1 MHGRR
6 LAILTAGNFFVA
18 TSFMSVTGLLNEIA
32 ASLQISIPQASVLMS
47 VFAITAGI
55 CAPILAT
62 FGSRIDRRNLLAGS
76 LAICAV
82 ANVFAAL
89 GDSYPQ
95 LLAARILAA
104 VTSAVYT
111 PQVAATVSMMVRP
124 EERGPVLG
132 KLMAGWA
139 VGAVVGQP
147 LVVLIGSYFDWRTAM
162 ACIAVGGGVVA
173 VLVWRAVP
181 RNVHV
186 PPLNL
191 QRWIEVARSPSLRLL
206 TFTTGLN
213 AVGNHL
219 VFSLIAPTLLALHGA
234 TGKVLAALFFVNG
247 LGGLAGSFFAIH
259 MMSRVGATRVAYW
272 SSAMIIG
279 VYVLWPIGAVWL
291 AVIFFLQFFW
301 SAGNAGFPA
310 AQQTRLVT
318 VAPTLAAA
326 TIAMNS
332 SIGYLGNSVG
342 TVLGGIAWRWVQ
354 PQYLSW
360 FGLVFL
366 CASFGCSILGERA
379 AKQSFKQSLNS

>member
-1 MHGRR
+1 MQGRR

-18 TSFMSVTGLLNEIA
+18 TSFMSVTGLLNEIS
-32 ASLQISIPQASVLMS
+32 ASLQITISQGTWLIA

-62 FGSRIDRRNLLAGS
+62 FGSRIDRHNLLAGS
-76 LAICAV
+76 LAICAI
-82 ANVFAAL
+82 ANLFAAL

-95 LLAARILAA
+95 LMAARILAA

-111 PQVAATVSMMVRP
+111 PQVAATVTMMVP
-124 EERGPVLG
+124 AEERGPVLG

-139 VGAVVGQP
+139 IGAVVGQP
-147 LVVLIGSYFDWRTAM
+147 LVVLIGSYFGWRNAM

-191 QRWIEVARSPSLRLL
+191 QRWIEVLRSPVLRLL
-206 TFTTGLN
+206 TLTTALN

-219 VFSLIAPTLLALHGA
+219 VFSLIAPTMRELHGA

-247 LGGLAGSFFAIH
+247 LGGVAGSYFAIA
-259 MMSRVGATRVAYW
+259 MIPKLGATRVAYW

-291 AVIFFLQFFW
+291 AIIFLLQFFW

-310 AQQTRLVT
+310 AQQTRLIT

-326 TIAMNS
+326 TVAMNS
-332 SIGYLGNSVG
+332 SVGYLGNSLG
-342 TVLGGIAWRWVQ
+342 TKVGGIAWNWVK
-354 PQYLSW
+354 PQYLPW
-360 FGLVFL
+360 LGLVFL
-366 CASFGCSILGERA
+366 MASFSCSVLGERS
-379 AKQSFKQSLNS
+379 AKKLVSA

>member
-18 TSFMSVTGLLNEIA
+18 TSFMSVTGLLNEISV
-32 ASLQISIPQASVLMS
+32 SLQITIPQASTLMA
-47 VFAITAGI
+47 VFAITAAV

-62 FGSRIDRRNLLAGS
+62 FGSRIDRRDLLAGS
-76 LAICAV
+76 LGICAL
-82 ANVFAAL
+82 ANGLAAL

-111 PQVAATVSMMVRP
+111 PQVAAAVSMMVP
-124 EERGPVLG
+124 PQERGPVLG

-147 LVVLIGSYFDWRTAM
+147 ITVLIGSYFDWRTAM

-173 VLVWRAVP
+173 VMVWRAVP

-191 QRWIEVARSPSLRLL
+191 QRWIEVVRSPALRLL
-206 TFTTGLN
+206 TLTTALN
-213 AVGNHL
+213 AVGNHF

-234 TGKVLAALFFVNG
+234 GGKVLAALFFVNG
-247 LGGLAGSFFAIH
+247 LGGVAGSYFAIA
-259 MMSRVGATRVAYW
+259 MMPRIGVARVAYL
-272 SSAMIIG
+272 SSAFIIG
-279 VYVLWPIGAVWL
+279 VYVLWPIGALWL
-291 AVIFFLQFFW
+291 GVIFLLQFFW

-318 VAPTLAAA
+318 VAPSLAAA

-332 SIGYLGNSVG
+332 SVGYLGNSIG
-342 TVLGGIAWRWVQ
+342 TSLGGVAWNWVQ
-354 PQYLSW
+354 PQYLAW
-360 FGLVFL
+360 LGLIFI
-366 CASFGCSILGERA
+366 CASLRCSILGERA
-379 AKQSFKQSLNS
+379 AKNLARQNSTQ